1 MLRLKCENKERIIM
15 DKKNYLIIVIT
26 ILAFVIAI
34 IAILLSGEKENWT
47 TDIFEATNYQITMLD
62 CNGREKILDNNILTT
77 LSNQWDTLSNNGPW
91 TGDTNACYTTL
102 TISYDNN
109 GIIRQKQI
117 ILIDDNSLVLDL
129 QTSTIYYTNASEIIN
144 ELNMLFKA

>member
-15 DKKNYLIIVIT
+15 GKKSYLIIGFT
-26 ILAFVIAI
+26 ILAFIIAI

-47 TDIFEATNYQITMLD
+47 TDILEATNYQIIMVD
-62 CNGREKILDNNILTT
+62 CNGREKTLNNNTLTT
-77 LSNQWDTLSNNGPW
+77 LSNKWDTLSNNGPW
-91 TGDTNACYTTL
+91 TGDTNACYTTV

-109 GIIRQKQI
+109 GVVKQKQI